1 MEDLLQFVLRH
12 YRRGL
17 LDPDAALVRF
27 RRRIGTFDAWRGRR
41 AARRFATAAAAA
53 LLLAVGFG
61 LYRSSLNLWE
71 ETTASSV
78 VLPDHSTVRLKEG
91 ATLAFQ
97 PRRFSKERA
106 VRLEGTAYFE
116 VVSDPGAPF
125 EVRSGDARVRVLG
138 TKFQFDAERG
148 EVCLAEGRL
157 TFAREG
163 SGAGLLMTAGTTA
176 ILKEGV
182 VLPVF
187 ITPEAPN
194 PLAWATG
201 RLVYD
206 AVPLASVLDELSA
219 IFEKDLRTSAQSSD
233 TMRLTGE
240 FLVSD
245 GLPHILSA
253 IESALDVD
261 ILSNE

>member
-27 RRRIGTFDAWRGRR
+27 RRRIGSYDAWRGRR
-41 AARRFATAAAAA
+41 AAWRFATAAAAA
-53 LLLAVGFG
+53 LLLAVGLG
-61 LYRSSLNLWE
+61 LYRSSLNRWE

-78 VLPDHSTVRLKEG
+78 VLPDRSTVRLKEG

-116 VVSDPGAPF
+116 VAATGAPF
-125 EVRSGDARVRVLG
+125 EVSSGEARVRVLG
-138 TKFQFDAERG
+138 TKFQFDAERL
-148 EVCLAEGRL
+148 EVCLAEGRVL
-157 TFAREG
+157 FAREG
-163 SGAGLLMTAGTTA
+163 SDAGLLMMEGTAA
-176 ILKEGV
+176 VLEEGAA
-182 VLPVF
+182 LPVF
-187 ITPEAPN
+187 ITPSSPN

-206 AVPLASVLDELSA
+206 AVPLGTVLEELSS
-219 IFEKDLRTSAQSSD
+219 IFGTELTLTTQLSD
-233 TMRLTGE
+233 KVKLTAE

-245 GLPHILSA
+245 GLGHILSA

-261 ILSNE
+261 ILPNG